1 MPFAAKNA
9 VGEPVFFLGCG
20 LLFLSKTTFE
30 SFPDQRAVTM
40 LSVHVD
46 NSRQHTVHL
55 HEEGEL
61 SVGRQQGASG
71 AFIVVDDDYVSRRQM
86 RILKIGSD
94 SITFENLGSN
104 PVHTSDGFKVK
115 LGDTLKLDL
124 PGTLHIGTTK
134 MHFEWKEPEQS
145 GLTDTIPA
153 MPHLRLGTS
162 LLDPPSIERRSLGS
176 LGPSPKAELLVHWL
190 ESVFHRDR
198 PSASSANYYQ
208 DWAQAVVDFAGL
220 DRGQFFTREGDN
232 WSLVAD
238 TERNSEFIM
247 SDYLPLL
254 KEVES
259 TRQSVFGTPPE
270 LVDPDHPT
278 SLKAIVAAPIQ
289 NADLQVT
296 GVLFGSRQITED
308 LPQFSVTPLEAH
320 LIQLMACSVA
330 KEARS

>member
-1 MPFAAKNA
+1 
-9 VGEPVFFLGCG
+9 
-20 LLFLSKTTFE
+20 
-30 SFPDQRAVTM
+30 M

-61 SVGRQQGASG
+61 SIGRKQGSSG

-86 RILKIGSD
+86 RILAVGSQ

-104 PVHTSDGFKVK
+104 PVHTSEGSKVK
-115 LGDTLKLDL
+115 LGDSLELAL

-134 MHFEWKEPEQS
+134 IHFEWKEPEQDI
-145 GLTDTIPA
+145 LIDTVPA

-162 LLDPPSIERRSLGS
+162 LLDPPSLERQSIGSLGS
-176 LGPSPKAELLVHWL
+176 SPKPELLIHWL

-198 PSASSANYYQ
+198 PSVGSSSYYQ
-208 DWAQAVVDFAGL
+208 DWAQAVVDYAGL
-220 DRGQFFTREGDN
+220 DRGQFFVHEGED

-238 TERNSEFIM
+238 TERTRGFIM
-247 SDYLPLL
+247 SDYRPLL
-254 KEVES
+254 QKVVS
-259 TRQSVFGTPPE
+259 TRQTVFGTPSE
-270 LVDPDHPT
+270 LVDPDQPA
-278 SLKAIVAAPIQ
+278 SLEAVIAAPIQ
-289 NADLQVT
+289 DTDRQVI

-320 LIQLMACSVA
+320 LVQLMACCAS
-330 KEARS
+330 KEIGN